1 MAQPSDPS
9 DPTNDS
15 PPGWCRESPR
25 LPQRGPRR
33 PTREAQALPGAAQAR
48 PRRTSP
54 VLYSGS
60 RGSVHPPLLLFPS
73 LPLPPFHR
81 AENLLGLALAQPTA
95 RLLRSGW
102 RRRLRLP
109 SGRRLP
115 TAPSSST
122 TVVGRRRRLTALGQ
136 FEIPF
141 SPSRRRLQP
150 QCFAQAIGRLT
161 QQLLGLRGIS

>member
-102 RRRLRLP
+102 RRRLRCPPDGGFPPPPPPPPL
-109 SGRRLP
+109 
-115 TAPSSST
+115 
-122 TVVGRRRRLTALGQ
+122 
-136 FEIPF
+136 
-141 SPSRRRLQP
+141 
-150 QCFAQAIGRLT
+150 
-161 QQLLGLRGIS
+161 LLGGGGG